1 MAAPKRADKAEIA
14 ETDIAERFSQSEVAS
29 YIADMAKELAALSK
43 QAGLEGL
50 SALLGDAN
58 REALRALQ
66 PREAD

>member
-1 MAAPKRADKAEIA
+1 M
-14 ETDIAERFSQSEVAS
+14 
-29 YIADMAKELAALSK
+29 SK

-66 PREAD
+66 PRKAD